1 MVSVRTRSLRRGWAL
16 IDVIIGGVIL
26 GIGMAAVISI
36 AERSLAMQQRS
47 ERELV
52 AAQLLDGLLNEVLST
67 GVVEWQLGRA
77 TDGAFDAPFDEWKWE
92 LDIRK
97 QGLGDPYEVT
107 AIARDIRGTEYRV
120 DTLMAP
126 RPENTEEPTR
136 APTTPIDRQAR
147 YDAQTQPQQ

>member
-1 MVSVRTRSLRRGWAL
+1 MVIARTRSLRRGWAL
-16 IDVIIGGVIL
+16 IDVIVGGVIL
-26 GIGMAAVISI
+26 GIGLAAVISI
-36 AERSLAMQQRS
+36 AERSLAMQERS
-47 ERELV
+47 ERELA
-52 AAQLLDGLLNEVLST
+52 AAQLLDGLLNEVRST

-77 TDGAFDAPFDEWKWE
+77 TDGAFDAPFEEWKWE

-136 APTTPIDRQAR
+136 APTTPIDRQIR
-147 YDAQTQPQQ
+147 YDLQNQQQ

>member
-16 IDVIIGGVIL
+16 IDVIVGGVIL

-52 AAQLLDGLLNEVLST
+52 AAQLLDGLLNEVLAT
-67 GVVEWQLGRA
+67 GVIEWQLGRA